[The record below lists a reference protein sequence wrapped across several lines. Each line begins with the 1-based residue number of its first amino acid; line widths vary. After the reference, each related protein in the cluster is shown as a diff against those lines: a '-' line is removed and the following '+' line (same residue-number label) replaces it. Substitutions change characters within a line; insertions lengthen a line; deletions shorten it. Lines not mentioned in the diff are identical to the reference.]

1 MKQNI
6 WLRLLSFSKNY
17 RKNLVG
23 MLVLIFM
30 VGVIEGSLPF
40 LSGWIIDN
48 VIETGN
54 LNMLK
59 KVSVIYLLFVTS
71 NILTVYWFIYHAG
84 KVETG
89 MAYEIRKK
97 GFLKLQRL
105 SLSFFDK
112 NSAGKTLSRL
122 TSDVGR
128 VCGTIAW
135 GMIDYSWGI
144 VVMVTMTILM
154 FIRSWQLALI
164 TLAVMPLLFGGGF
177 LFQKIIIGKYRAVRK
192 INGIITGAY
201 NEGIMGAR
209 TVKTLS
215 QEDRSISEFGL
226 KSLEMRNKAIKAG
239 IIGGIFFPYVGIMA
253 SIGTALALYSGGL
266 AVTNSVITYGMFASF
281 IFTSMQFFYPVFEM
295 SRTFANLQYAKA
307 AGERIL
313 KLLDTEEEI
322 IDSKDNDEVHK
333 VNGEIEFKNVSFSYV
348 EGEQVL
354 KNFSLKIE
362 KGQSVA
368 LVGETGSGKST
379 IVNLACRFYEPT
391 QGQILIDGKDYREI
405 KQKDLHS
412 SLGYVLQTPYLFND
426 TIMENVRFGRLDAT
440 EDEII
445 AACKEINAHDF
456 IMDLE
461 FGYKTKAGESG
472 KLLSTGQKQLI
483 SMARA
488 VLADPSIFVLDEAT
502 SSVDAESEVAIQA
515 ATNRLL
521 EGRTS
526 FIIAHRLSTVVHADR
541 ILVISKGEILEQGS
555 HSELI
560 ALNGHYHKLY
570 TNQFFEEKEAELL
583 KEKK

>member
-1 MKQNI
+1 
-6 WLRLLSFSKNY
+6 
-17 RKNLVG
+17 
-23 MLVLIFM
+23 
-30 VGVIEGSLPF
+30 
-40 LSGWIIDN
+40 
-48 VIETGN
+48 
-54 LNMLK
+54 
-59 KVSVIYLLFVTS
+59 
-71 NILTVYWFIYHAG
+71 
-84 KVETG
+84 
-89 MAYEIRKK
+89 
-97 GFLKLQRL
+97 
-105 SLSFFDK
+105 
-112 NSAGKTLSRL
+112 
-122 TSDVGR
+122 
-128 VCGTIAW
+128 
-135 GMIDYSWGI
+135 
-144 VVMVTMTILM
+144 
-154 FIRSWQLALI
+154 
-164 TLAVMPLLFGGGF
+164 
-177 LFQKIIIGKYRAVRK
+177 
-192 INGIITGAY
+192 
-201 NEGIMGAR
+201 
-209 TVKTLS
+209 
-215 QEDRSISEFGL
+215 
-226 KSLEMRNKAIKAG
+226 
-239 IIGGIFFPYVGIMA
+239 
-253 SIGTALALYSGGL
+253 
-266 AVTNSVITYGMFASF
+266 
-281 IFTSMQFFYPVFEM
+281 
-295 SRTFANLQYAKA
+295 KA